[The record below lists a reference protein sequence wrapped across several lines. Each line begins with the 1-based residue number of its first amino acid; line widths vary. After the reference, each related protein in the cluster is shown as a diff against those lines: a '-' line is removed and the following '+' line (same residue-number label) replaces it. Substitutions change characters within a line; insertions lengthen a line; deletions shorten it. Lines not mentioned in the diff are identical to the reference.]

1 LTSMSTCYP
10 NDQEVRRRI
19 ARIRDLPTLSGSLQR
34 LVEILHDE
42 VASPEELEGLIR
54 YDQALSARIL
64 RVANSTYYG
73 MRGKV
78 PTLSKAMIVMGF
90 EQVKS
95 LCLCA
100 LLMDMCSQQD
110 SIEPGERERLW
121 KHSFATARVA
131 SEMAR
136 ARPWVSPEKAYIL
149 GFFHDL
155 GRVAMAFSLQDHY
168 RAIWKLSRGGK
179 TPLWSAELQYG
190 ITHTVV
196 GRWLATRWNLPEV
209 FQVVMEFHHYPE
221 KSPAFKAEVKLV
233 ALANTLVNSRE
244 DPDLLD
250 DEVTSGYRKDLFIP
264 ESEWDLCRMRLQG
277 IWSEV
282 DLLWTLLK

>member
-1 LTSMSTCYP
+1 MCSP
-10 NDQEVRRRI
+10 NEQEVRHRI

-34 LVEILHDE
+34 LVEIIHDE
-42 VASPEELEGLIR
+42 VSSPEELESLIR

-73 MRGKV
+73 MRGSV
-78 PTLSKAMIVMGF
+78 PTLSKAMIVIGY

-100 LLMDMCSQQD
+100 LLMDMYSNPT
-110 SIEPGERERLW
+110 SIDARERERLW

-136 ARPWVSPEKAYIL
+136 SRPWVSPEKAYIL
-149 GFFHDL
+149 AFFHDL
-155 GRVAMAFSLQDHY
+155 GRVAMAFCLQDHY
-168 RAIWKLSRGGK
+168 QAIRQLSRNGR

-190 ITHTVV
+190 LTHTVV
-196 GRWLATRWNLPEV
+196 GKWLAARWSLPEV
-209 FQVVMEFHHYPE
+209 FQLVMEFHHFPE

-244 DPDLLD
+244 DPDLLE
-250 DEVTSGYRKDLFIP
+250 DESTSRYRKDLFIP
-264 ESEWDLCRMRLQG
+264 DNEWDAGRERLG
-277 IWSEV
+277 VIWAEV
-282 DLLWTLLK
+282 EQLWTLLR